1 MFCVC
6 FGEVFSFKKRSGGFL
21 TQKQFQ
27 NAGVFMCKKMY
38 IDSCYNYDCK
48 DKFNFCCLKFNNN
61 LK

>member
-27 NAGVFMCKKMY
+27 NTDVFMCKKMY
-38 IDSCYNYDCK
+38 IGFCYNYDSK
-48 DKFNFCCLKFNNN
+48 GKFYFL
-61 LK
+61 LP